1 MLTYSPF
8 AALKPLVGVFAS
20 RSLSTTI
27 DPSKPAF
34 AQMVLVGIL
43 QASRIIL
50 IPTFW
55 SKLAPYRFLRRRE
68 A

>member
-8 AALKPLVGVFAS
+8 AALKPFEGVLAS

-34 AQMVLVGIL
+34 AQIVFAGIL
-43 QASRIIL
+43 QASRMIL
-50 IPTFW
+50 IPTF
-55 SKLAPYRFLRRRE
+55 
-68 A
+68 